1 MGAGSAGGD
10 DVRHSSVMLE
20 LGKCM
25 NITMAGEWNF
35 LGNGIFLE
43 GEGRGLGK
51 KKKGRQEGEGRPR
64 PESTA
69 GRQAPRLTWSWESDL
84 KTVRRA
90 AGGHGGG
97 GWPSWR
103 EAQLNGH
110 CWPRTPDAPMEK
122 HSQEG
127 ERESA
132 EKRKCTA
139 WWLTQTPQ
147 GQMGGLPGA
156 GRARPLHTARLGSD
170 DTAMASVSP
179 SFLLQLPAAG
189 LTEEVALGPTLGSPA
204 FHVGSLLGHR
214 GRGPEEHGDVSWH
227 RPQAPVGAEGQLP
240 HPKPGTSPVPSFHPN
255 GFPQGE
261 PSTY

>member
-1 MGAGSAGGD
+1 MEFSGKWHILGRRGKGVGEEEKGEAGGGREAQAREHGRETGSQAD
-10 DVRHSSVMLE
+10 LE
-20 LGKCM
+20 LG
-25 NITMAGEWNF
+25 E
-35 LGNGIFLE
+35 
-43 GEGRGLGK
+43 
-51 KKKGRQEGEGRPR
+51 R
-64 PESTA
+64 PE
-69 GRQAPRLTWSWESDL
+69 D
-84 KTVRRA
+84 VRRA

-170 DTAMASVSP
+170 DTVMASVSP

-227 RPQAPVGAEGQLP
+227 RPRAPVGAEGQLP
-240 HPKPGTSPVPSFHPN
+240 HPKPGTSPVPSFHSN